1 MRAVAIR
8 TGPAI
13 GERPTV
19 RRIGIAAARGLA
31 LVSLLAAA
39 IALAPAR
46 ADERI
51 GVARAE
57 VHVRHGGADPGVYV
71 DAQFE
76 LALPQALRD
85 AVDHGIALYFV
96 VDLEISRSRWYW
108 FDKRLID
115 DSLIWR
121 LNFSPLTRQ
130 YRLARGG
137 LALPF
142 DALDP
147 ALTTMRR
154 VNQWR
159 VGEAALFDG
168 GGTHARIRLRLDT
181 SMLPKPFQVNA
192 LTDRDWTLNSD
203 WFAAPILVDAE

>member
-1 MRAVAIR
+1 MRAAANR
-8 TGPAI
+8 TGPAFGKRAAI
-13 GERPTV
+13 E
-19 RRIGIAAARGLA
+19 RIGIAAARVLA
-31 LVSLLAAA
+31 SAALLAAA

-51 GVARAE
+51 AVARAE
-57 VHVRHGGADPGVYV
+57 VHVRHAGSDPGVFV
-71 DAQFE
+71 DALFD

-108 FDKRLID
+108 FDKRLVD

-154 VNQWR
+154 INQWR
-159 VGEAALFDG
+159 VGDAALFDG
-168 GGTHARIRLRLDT
+168 GGTQARIRLRLDT

-192 LTDRDWTLNSD
+192 LTDRDWTMNSD
-203 WFAAPILVDAE
+203 WFAAPIVVDAE